1 MINAQCPMFNLP
13 QAARGGPLEIS
24 DCRMQNSGAKQAAMT
39 KGLADP
45 PRRVKFRIADWNNKN
60 GYGGNLTGHEKGHC
74 GAGIR
79 LGEASLVFR
88 KKGLAGLA

>member
-45 PRRVKFRIADWNNKN
+45 PRRVKLRISD
-60 GYGGNLTGHEKGHC
+60 LPTGRQVEKPQERPC
-74 GAGIR
+74 GA
-79 LGEASLVFR
+79 A
-88 KKGLAGLA
+88 